1 MTSPTSD
8 RRLRPTGTL
17 AQQVSD
23 DVRNRIGSGEFA
35 ANERLPSETAL
46 AAEYGVSRVTV
57 RTALRTLESQG
68 LIDVRHGSGSFVAG
82 FGTQIRAGIQE
93 LRSMS
98 ETIRAM
104 GHTPGMQR
112 HSLTHRRATPEEEE
126 LLRLASGEAVLHIE
140 RMVLADRRPVAFS
153 YDTVPARFFPPERAE
168 HVGEASLFDDLDAA
182 GIHPVRASAEIHA
195 VVDPTIGW
203 GSNRPKQGLYILLD
217 QLHVDRQSTPVFFSK
232 TYFAEGRFQF
242 VVLRTR

>member
-104 GHTPGMQR
+104 G
-112 HSLTHRRATPEEEE
+112 
-126 LLRLASGEAVLHIE
+126 
-140 RMVLADRRPVAFS
+140 
-153 YDTVPARFFPPERAE
+153 
-168 HVGEASLFDDLDAA
+168 
-182 GIHPVRASAEIHA
+182 
-195 VVDPTIGW
+195 
-203 GSNRPKQGLYILLD
+203 QGNSMSFRI
-217 QLHVDRQSTPVFFSK
+217 S
-232 TYFAEGRFQF
+232 
-242 VVLRTR
+242 

>member
-23 DVRNRIGSGEFA
+23 DVRKRIGSGEFA

-153 YDTVPARFFPPERAE
+153 YDTVPARFFPPERAA
-168 HVGEASLFDDLDAA
+168 HVGERQHL
-182 GIHPVRASAEIHA
+182 GGGQA
-195 VVDPTIGW
+195 VALALERI
-203 GSNRPKQGLYILLD
+203 
-217 QLHVDRQSTPVFFSK
+217 
-232 TYFAEGRFQF
+232 
-242 VVLRTR
+242 

>member
-1 MTSPTSD
+1 MTALTSD
-8 RRLRPTGTL
+8 RRLRPSGTL
-17 AQQVSD
+17 SQQVSD
-23 DVRNRIGSGEFA
+23 DVRQRISSGEFA

-82 FGTQIRAGIQE
+82 FGSQIRAGIQE
-93 LRSMS
+93 LRSIS

-112 HSLTHRRATPEEEE
+112 HSLTHRRATPEEED
-126 LLRLASGEAVLHIE
+126 LLHLSSGEAVLHIE

-153 YDTVPARFFPPERAE
+153 YDTVPARFFAPERAE
-168 HVGEASLFDDLDAA
+168 HVGEGSLFEDLDAA
-182 GIHPVRASAEIHA
+182 GVHPVRASAEIHA
-195 VVDPTIGW
+195 VVDPSVRMGVEPPEARALH
-203 GSNRPKQGLYILLD
+203 SPRPAPRRPALDARLL
-217 QLHVDRQSTPVFFSK
+217 L
-232 TYFAEGRFQF
+232 
-242 VVLRTR
+242 